1 MNCFNNIL
9 VIVDPTASEQPA
21 VAKAMRLAVHCHSRV
36 ELLVCETK
44 ESRNARYAKHLAG
57 GAKDDFIGDVR
68 SLLEPLA
75 QAGRDQGL
83 DVSIETTSGDPLYS
97 KLLERAAHTSADL
110 IVKDTHHH
118 SLAQRTF
125 LTNTDWQLIRGCP
138 VPLLLTKPMPWPAAP
153 VIAAALDPEHVNDK
167 PEVLDQRILEHAHY
181 LATNLGG
188 TLHAVNA
195 YLPLAI
201 AAESASGTPAMALF
215 SPEMLDDLRAARRE
229 AVDRLIR
236 PYAMAPANVHVL
248 LGAASDVLP
257 MVAADFAV
265 NVMTMGAISRSAL
278 QRLLLGSTAERVLER
293 LTCDVMIVK
302 SPDFAADLPF

>member
-9 VIVDPTASEQPA
+9 VIVDPTASEHPA
-21 VAKAMRLAVHCHSRV
+21 VAKAMRLAVHCNSRV
-36 ELLVCETK
+36 ELFACETK
-44 ESRNARYAKHLAG
+44 ESRSARYAKHLAG
-57 GAKDDFIGDVR
+57 GAKGDFIVDVR
-68 SLLEPLA
+68 RLLEPLA
-75 QAGRDQGL
+75 QLGRDQGL
-83 DVSIETTSGDPLYS
+83 DVSIETTPGDPLYA
-97 KLLERAAHTSADL
+97 KLLERAAHTSADF

-125 LTNTDWQLIRGCP
+125 LTHTDWQLIRGCP

-167 PEVLDQRILEHAHY
+167 PEALDHRILEHAHY

-195 YLPLAI
+195 YLPLTI
-201 AAESASGTPAMALF
+201 AAESASGTPAMTLF
-215 SPEMLDDLRAARRE
+215 STEMLESLRAARQE
-229 AVDRLIR
+229 MVDRLIR
-236 PYAMAPANVHVL
+236 PYGVMPDNVHVM
-248 LGAASDVLP
+248 LGVAPDVLP

-265 NVMTMGAISRSAL
+265 NVMTMGAISRSAM

-293 LTCDVMIVK
+293 VTCDVMIVK
-302 SPDFAADLPF
+302 SPDFAAHLPF